1 MFQAG
6 RVAWP
11 GLAGLVTHLPG
22 SEPAIP
28 PGYPGYHSPHP
39 HSGYSPHL
47 GLHSTTDLSYSQFG
61 SSMGVT
67 PPTLSS
73 TPTTATSVS
82 NTTPAGAGGPTYKM
96 EPTDPGLYYPG
107 TAGVPEGD
115 PHAGAAVAAT
125 FQPSHTAIPGVG
137 VGGPE
142 LGSPDF
148 MQTLQTYMGQP
159 VDMQHHEGDTEYL
172 INHYIWI

>member
-1 MFQAG
+1 
-6 RVAWP
+6 
-11 GLAGLVTHLPG
+11 
-22 SEPAIP
+22 
-28 PGYPGYHSPHP
+28 
-39 HSGYSPHL
+39 
-47 GLHSTTDLSYSQFG
+47 
-61 SSMGVT
+61 
-67 PPTLSS
+67 
-73 TPTTATSVS
+73 
-82 NTTPAGAGGPTYKM
+82 M

-107 TAGVPEGD
+107 TAGSLPEGD

-159 VDMQHHEGDTEYL
+159 VDMQHHEGKYAAD
-172 INHYIWI
+172 